1 MIPEPLKVLL
11 SFLVNTPHHKLCE
24 LFDCVELAMG
34 ELEFND
40 LEERVMCE
48 NFMTSFWIATK
59 RER

>member
-11 SFLVNTPHHKLCE
+11 RYLVTLPHHDLCTLFEMVEVAVNE
-24 LFDCVELAMG
+24 LQFENV
-34 ELEFND
+34 N
-40 LEERVMCE
+40 ERILCE